1 MFNGRAG
8 PRSLA
13 GALELFEKAAAQENS
28 GAMFALGTLNSG
40 GHNLPVD
47 RRVAQRWLRA
57 AAERGNGHAQLMLG
71 PRERG
76 GRRAEPCRGT
86 AVAGAIAQGIA
97 EAIEIPDRGLQKG
110 ATLRRFLIE
119 PANIPDDRFR
129 TSRTMVQ
136 HRLTAGAHRSGR
148 FYE

>member
-13 GALELFEKAAAQENS
+13 GALELFEKAAAKENS

-71 PRERG
+71 RYLVKGVAGELNPVEGRLWLEPL
-76 GRRAEPCRGT
+76 RRALPRRSRYR
-86 AVAGAIAQGIA
+86 IAA
-97 EAIEIPDRGLQKG
+97 S
-110 ATLRRFLIE
+110 RR
-119 PANIPDDRFR
+119 ARHCAD
-129 TSRTMVQ
+129 S
-136 HRLTAGAHRSGR
+136 
-148 FYE
+148 